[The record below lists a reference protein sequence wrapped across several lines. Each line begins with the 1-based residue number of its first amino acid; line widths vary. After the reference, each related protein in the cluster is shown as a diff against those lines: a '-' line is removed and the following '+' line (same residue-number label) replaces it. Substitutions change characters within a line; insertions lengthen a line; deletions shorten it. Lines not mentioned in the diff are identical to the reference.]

1 MDELRPIER
10 PICRLA
16 QLGAGVTALAGDIQA
31 QRQVE
36 RKQQRFA
43 NIPLE
48 CREAEL
54 SALKP
59 GETATIPLQFRER
72 EGATRVEFNVMRPTG
87 FSTITTTWTA

>member
-16 QLGAGVTALAGDIQA
+16 QLGAGVTALEGDIQA

-48 CREAEL
+48 CREAEFRLKTLL
-54 SALKP
+54 SAVTHAYTHTL
-59 GETATIPLQFRER
+59 THQ
-72 EGATRVEFNVMRPTG
+72 
-87 FSTITTTWTA
+87 